1 MGSGVRRL
9 RGGGEGWGLPAN
21 GISSGGRE
29 ELEGDVFF
37 GEGEPSGESGK
48 DEPAAAASICN
59 GFRAVGS
66 DRVLSFVVDSV
77 SIYWSISYL
86 L

>member
-1 MGSGVRRL
+1 M
-9 RGGGEGWGLPAN
+9 
-21 GISSGGRE
+21 
-29 ELEGDVFF
+29 
-37 GEGEPSGESGK
+37 GK
-48 DEPAAAASICN
+48 DESAAAAFICN

-86 L
+86 LRVLMLLRELESFPPDLHGGDSLVCFC

>member
-1 MGSGVRRL
+1 MADGPPGNGRFWQMGRT
-9 RGGGEGWGLPAN
+9 RGGG
-21 GISSGGRE
+21 
-29 ELEGDVFF
+29 VFF

-48 DEPAAAASICN
+48 DEPAVAAIICN